1 MMHRHLT
8 SSSDEIVMYT
18 TDWCIDCW
26 RAKQVMQSL
35 KVPYQ
40 EVDITT
46 DEDAFER
53 VLQLNNGKRS
63 VPTIVFPDGSV
74 LTEPSAPVLMQ
85 KLQRLGH
92 LS

>member
-1 MMHRHLT
+1 MPADLT
-8 SSSDEIVMYT
+8 NRSDEIVMYT
-18 TDWCIDCW
+18 TDWCADCW

-35 KVPYQ
+35 NISYQ
-40 EVDITT
+40 EVNITT

-53 VLQLNNGKRS
+53 VMQLNNGKRS

-85 KLQRLGH
+85 KLQHLGRL
-92 LS
+92 S

>member
-1 MMHRHLT
+1 MH
-8 SSSDEIVMYT
+8 SDPTGNSNEIVMYT
-18 TDWCIDCW
+18 TDWCADCW

-35 KVPYQ
+35 KVSYQ
-40 EVDITT
+40 EIDITT
-46 DEDAFER
+46 DDDAFER

-85 KLQRLGH
+85 KLQRLGW
-92 LS
+92 LA